1 MQHFRETGH
10 RAIGTCFW
18 RDLGKVPLFC
28 LDKRYFTT
36 IVILGKHEPA
46 WPECTNEEKE
56 EWEREH
62 PAPEPPEDQKTEE

>member
-1 MQHFRETGH
+1 MALRIQRPTEGYDWLHDRKP
-10 RAIGTCFW
+10 
-18 RDLGKVPLFC
+18 DY
-28 LDKRYFTT
+28 KRYFTT